1 MDNDYINNLLAKH
14 FAKETTELNEK
25 ELAGWIKNHQQEY
38 LSLKIFY
45 ANIQTHN
52 DAQFFAVH
60 KAWQKMETEL
70 GLNAKQNQTGHK
82 LLKYIGIAATLLII
96 GFSGLLF
103 YANTAVK
110 VSTLAQTKTITLSD
124 GSMVTLN
131 KNSSISYNRYF
142 LTARNVKL
150 NGEAFFDV
158 KHNAHK
164 PFKVQTNGLLVNVL
178 GTSFLVKAS
187 QNEKII
193 TVITGKVAVQ
203 ETEKGQN
210 LILTPNQ
217 SAKYANGQLQ
227 KDTNAN
233 LNLLSWK
240 TKVLTFKNNRLQQ
253 VFDDMEKYY
262 GVKFIVP
269 ENLNLTCPI
278 TTRFDHELLTD
289 ALKELNFIA
298 GINYSI
304 KGNTIW
310 INGIACK

>member
-25 ELAGWIKNHQQEY
+25 ELTGWIKNHQEEY

-45 ANIQTHN
+45 ANIQAN
-52 DAQFFAVH
+52 NNVRLFAVH
-60 KAWQKMETEL
+60 KAWQKIEPEL
-70 GLNAKQNQTGHK
+70 GLNAKQNQTSHK
-82 LLKYIGIAATLLII
+82 ILKYIGIAAALLII

-103 YANTAVK
+103 YANTTVK

-124 GSMVTLN
+124 GSVVTLN

-142 LTARNVKL
+142 LITRNVKL
-150 NGEAFFDV
+150 NGEAFFNV
-158 KHNAHK
+158 KHNEHK
-164 PFKVQTNGLLVNVL
+164 PFKVQANGLLVNVL

-193 TVITGKVAVQ
+193 TVVTGQVAVQ

-210 LILTPNQ
+210 LILTSNQ
-217 SAKYANGQLQ
+217 SARYINGKLQ
-227 KDTNAN
+227 KDTNTN

-240 TKVLTFKNNRLQQ
+240 TKVLTFKNSRLQQ

-262 GVKFIVP
+262 GVKFIIP
-269 ENLNLTCPI
+269 ENLNLTCPV
-278 TTRFDHELLTD
+278 TTRFDHELITD

-310 INGIACK
+310 VTGILCK